1 MWDFYLK
8 TIPQR
13 YRCGLFPHVYSSQW
27 CVKRI
32 ILVFSHAAILAAL
45 RCFKYTQ
52 QCFELNGKCRHANI
66 RAQTMLTCW
75 RLAVMMWKQTTPH
88 GLNASNRGIEAGCFA
103 VLLHHSKELRDHLT
117 QGLVTSR
124 RRHGFEICH
133 SIQRCT
139 LCLNVFIIG
148 ALVNKITIT
157 KTIIQLVF
165 CLIMFFW
172 GGFNPSIQMDY
183 QRFGQHMSP
192 FWLYETLQNSAPF
205 STQFLHG
212 YQLKYY
218 WAAISSWFS
227 VFSCYH

>member
-1 MWDFYLK
+1 MEQTIRSQTMWDFYLK

-103 VLLHHSKELRDHLT
+103 VLLHHFKELRDHLT
-117 QGLVTSR
+117 QGLVTSQ
-124 RRHGFEICH
+124 
-133 SIQRCT
+133 S
-139 LCLNVFIIG
+139 
-148 ALVNKITIT
+148 
-157 KTIIQLVF
+157 
-165 CLIMFFW
+165 
-172 GGFNPSIQMDY
+172 Y
-183 QRFGQHMSP
+183 QRGVAMV
-192 FWLYETLQNSAPF
+192 
-205 STQFLHG
+205 
-212 YQLKYY
+212 LK
-218 WAAISSWFS
+218 S
-227 VFSCYH
+227 VTAYRGVHYV